1 MLPSRKNHP
10 QIKKLLEG
18 DEDTIRL
25 LYDTLFPKFSSFV
38 KKNSGTYSDAE
49 ETFHN
54 GLYQL
59 IARAKVSGVSISS
72 SFEAYVFTV
81 CKNLWF
87 KELNKRKK
95 EVRNDGVFELKA
107 ETEDQISS
115 IINQE
120 RWELFEEKIQ
130 LLSDNCS
137 QLLKDYFNKVPYSEI
152 VKKFSYATENTAFQ
166 RIFKCKKKLTEL
178 IKEDLRFKALFGS

>member
-1 MLPSRKNHP
+1 MLPSRENHP

-25 LYDTLFPKFSSFV
+25 LYDTLFPKFSGYV
-38 KKNSGTYSDAE
+38 KKNNGTYSDAE
-49 ETFHN
+49 EIFHN
-54 GLYQL
+54 ALYQL
-59 IARAKVSGVSISS
+59 IARAKVSGVSINS
-72 SFEAYVFTV
+72 SFEAYIFTV

-115 IINQE
+115 ILQQE
-120 RWELFEEKIQ
+120 RWELFEEMIEQ
-130 LLSDNCS
+130 LSDNCK
-137 QLLKDYFNKVPYSEI
+137 QLLLKDYFNKVPYSEI
-152 VKKFSYATENTAFQ
+152 VRKVLLCY
-166 RIFKCKKKLTEL
+166 
-178 IKEDLRFKALFGS
+178 